1 MKTDIMEHAKGPLK
15 HAT

>member
-1 MKTDIMEHAKGPLK
+1 MKIDIMEHAKGSLK